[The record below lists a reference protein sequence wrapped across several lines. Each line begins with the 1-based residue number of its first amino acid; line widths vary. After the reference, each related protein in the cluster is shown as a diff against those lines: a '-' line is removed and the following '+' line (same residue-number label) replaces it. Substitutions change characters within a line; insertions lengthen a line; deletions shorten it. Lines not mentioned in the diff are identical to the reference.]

1 VSPKITNFMGFAQ
14 QVARP
19 SAGNRHRRR
28 TVQSDMDSAVRP
40 INPAIVRAY
49 DIRGRVGQQLVCDD
63 AYALGLAYSGAAT
76 AKGSSRVAVCRD
88 GRCSSESLEG
98 ALVEGLL
105 DGGMRV
111 CRVGLG
117 PTPMLYYAVHS
128 SGLDGGIMVTGSHNP
143 KDENGFKLLLAG
155 NPVFGRELQALVAR
169 APVLRARGSM
179 EEVPPARN
187 GCTAQGGA
195 ALNVVQS
202 YAMSLAALA
211 GDAPA
216 LHVVWDCG
224 NGATGAVIGALT
236 DLLPGK
242 HTLLNSTVD
251 GEFPAHHPDPAV
263 AENLRQLQEEVLHQ
277 RADIGIAF
285 DGDGDRIGVV
295 DSTGTIVWPDQLLL
309 LLATDLLAANPGAAI
324 VGDVKSSDVLF
335 SGTARLGGR
344 PVMSPAGYVLVRDVM
359 LREKAPLAGE
369 MSGHILFADCWHGTD
384 DALFVAMRVLAA
396 LGRQRLSLAEFRCG
410 LPPTFATPEM
420 RLPCPDERKH
430 EVIQEVAA
438 RLSRK
443 RVNLDTTD
451 GLRVSTPQGWWLLRA
466 SGSESKLTARCEAVD
481 AEGLQYLKRQLRAQ
495 LLLSGFE
502 LPANQ

>member
-1 VSPKITNFMGFAQ
+1 
-14 QVARP
+14 
-19 SAGNRHRRR
+19 
-28 TVQSDMDSAVRP
+28 MDNEVPP

-76 AKGSSRVAVCRD
+76 ARGSSRIAVCRD
-88 GRCSSESLEG
+88 GRYSSESLEG

-128 SGLDGGIMVTGSHNP
+128 RGLDGGIMVTGSHNP
-143 KDENGFKLLLAG
+143 KDENGFKLLLGG

-169 APVLRARGSM
+169 APVFRVRGAM
-179 EEVPPARN
+179 EELPPARSN
-187 GCTAQGGA
+187 CTPEQGA
-195 ALNVVQS
+195 ALSVVQS

-224 NGATGAVIGALT
+224 NGAAGAVIGALT
-236 DLLPGK
+236 ALLPGK
-242 HTLLNSTVD
+242 HTLLNSRVD
-251 GEFPAHHPDPAV
+251 GGFPAHHPDPAV
-263 AENLRQLQEEVLHQ
+263 AENLRQLQNEVLEQ
-277 RADIGIAF
+277 GADIGIAF

-309 LLATDLLAANPGAAI
+309 LLASDLLAANRGAPI
-324 VGDVKSSDVLF
+324 VGDVKSSGVLF
-335 SGTARLGGR
+335 SGIARLGGR
-344 PVMSPAGYVLVRDVM
+344 PVMSPSGYVLVREVM
-359 LREKAPLAGE
+359 LRENAPLAGE
-369 MSGHILFADCWHGTD
+369 MSGHIMFADCWHGTD

-410 LPPTFATPEM
+410 LPPTFSTPEM
-420 RLPCPDERKH
+420 RMPCPEERKH

-438 RLSRK
+438 RLAREGAD
-443 RVNLDTTD
+443 LDTTD
-451 GLRVSTPQGWWLLRA
+451 GLRVSTPRGWWLLRA
-466 SGSESKLTARCEAVD
+466 SGSEAKLTARCESED
-481 AEGLQYLKRQLRAQ
+481 AEGLRYLRGQLDAQ

-502 LPANQ
+502 MPAN